1 MMMEGHSGELL
12 VLDSDWKSVPSGR
25 SRSIK
30 TMRTET
36 DGPGCAGVLVLC
48 EQKCLWKAPE
58 ISFGGV
64 WIADRIQRLFRAY
77 GPAMA
82 IAWRL
87 YVLSR

>member
-82 IAWRL
+82 IARRL